1 MELLQKAHTI
11 GGVNAFTFEVAH
23 TDFSDMAFL
32 LQGTSLAWK
41 WETCFVGYKL
51 SADIISQQLVSPLIS
66 ANYLLFTSA
75 ESVRD
80 MTDIDVEKA
89 IDKIARMARRSVGTH
104 IQNAL
109 SNPRVSTVLRRT
121 TAVFNPPHELPGI
134 IFAAEEPDLQVP
146 NAALSKPAEDDSMS
160 AGYRHDSQSLRD
172 VKIESKHPLAK
183 ADSAT
188 EESESDGLLAPPAI
202 HSQSQA
208 SHNISPRPLVSLKS
222 LPTSSDTAGGIRS
235 RSPLAKESDL
245 TPTLAKTFEQN
256 GGTDS
261 DSDSTPPK
269 KAQASPSDSDSEA
282 ERRARVARLKS
293 NARGSGT
300 GQGTAKSG
308 VRQPI
313 KRGGKRF

>member
-1 MELLQKAHTI
+1 MRLASPTRDSPSLKKISEL
-11 GGVNAFTFEVAH
+11 
-23 TDFSDMAFL
+23 
-32 LQGTSLAWK
+32 
-41 WETCFVGYKL
+41 
-51 SADIISQQLVSPLIS
+51 
-66 ANYLLFTSA
+66 
-75 ESVRD
+75 
-80 MTDIDVEKA
+80 
-89 IDKIARMARRSVGTH
+89 
-104 IQNAL
+104 
-109 SNPRVSTVLRRT
+109 
-121 TAVFNPPHELPGI
+121 
-134 IFAAEEPDLQVP
+134 
-146 NAALSKPAEDDSMS
+146 
-160 AGYRHDSQSLRD
+160 
-172 VKIESKHPLAK
+172 KHPLAK

-222 LPTSSDTAGGIRS
+222 LPTDSDTAGGIRS

-293 NARGSGT
+293 NARESGT

-308 VRQPI
+308 VRQPM

>member
-1 MELLQKAHTI
+1 MFEPFLRKEWLVKTNSSSSTPYLFKFISSTIDLTCSVLFTDTKSIWSEELTGQQIARRWRECNPRAPPPFITREDEDEWRASILELLKKAHTI

-32 LQGTSLAWK
+32 LQGTSLVWK

-89 IDKIARMARRSVGTH
+89 IDKIGRMARRSVGTH

-146 NAALSKPAEDDSMS
+146 DAALSKPAEDDSMS

-172 VKIESKHPLAK
+172 V
-183 ADSAT
+183 
-188 EESESDGLLAPPAI
+188 
-202 HSQSQA
+202 
-208 SHNISPRPLVSLKS
+208 VSI
-222 LPTSSDTAGGIRS
+222 TSCH
-235 RSPLAKESDL
+235 EW
-245 TPTLAKTFEQN
+245 N
-256 GGTDS
+256 
-261 DSDSTPPK
+261 
-269 KAQASPSDSDSEA
+269 
-282 ERRARVARLKS
+282 
-293 NARGSGT
+293 
-300 GQGTAKSG
+300 
-308 VRQPI
+308 
-313 KRGGKRF
+313 